1 MRVSVEIRGDGV
13 AARCCAHLFA
23 KSRIPVVWQPCERP
37 RLPAILLSEPAQALI
52 SDVFGRK
59 DLFAG
64 LPAIRKRIV
73 CWGRGASPVALD
85 HSAVV
90 VSEEVLLQRL
100 QAAMPAKAPVRDRPA
115 GWTIHASRPLPDSA
129 SEHRFGSRMAT
140 ATRVELKPTTEPPAC
155 WIESVE
161 DGWLFLI
168 EDAPRAGWLL
178 SVGSNSEKLLGK
190 SRLIGEQA
198 AACGPAGAPFD
209 ASPRIVSPL
218 GEPGWLACGTAAMA
232 FDPIC
237 GDGTAHAVREAIL
250 ATAAI
255 GAVARG
261 EDAGQLVAHYQ
272 SRLLAGFRRHLAQCL
287 EYYASGN
294 AGPWWEAEAQ
304 AVSRGLDWCDRQ
316 SGRHAKFRY
325 RLQGFDLF
333 AIPEP

>member
-218 GEPGWLACGTAAMA
+218 GEPGWLACGTRLCGA
-232 FDPIC
+232 FGFSNDRSLTYWVLIWIGKPC
-237 GDGTAHAVREAIL
+237 GAPASAGRAPGWAL
-250 ATAAI
+250 APLLLSVI
-255 GAVARG
+255 GAV
-261 EDAGQLVAHYQ
+261 
-272 SRLLAGFRRHLAQCL
+272 LLANWKAKVARRRAPVQ
-287 EYYASGN
+287 
-294 AGPWWEAEAQ
+294 P
-304 AVSRGLDWCDRQ
+304 
-316 SGRHAKFRY
+316 
-325 RLQGFDLF
+325 
-333 AIPEP
+333 PP